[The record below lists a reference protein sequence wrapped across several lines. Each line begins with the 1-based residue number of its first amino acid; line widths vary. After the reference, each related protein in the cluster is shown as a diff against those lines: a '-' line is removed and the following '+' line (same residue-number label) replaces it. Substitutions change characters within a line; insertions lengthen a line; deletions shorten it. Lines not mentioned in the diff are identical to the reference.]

1 MSESIL
7 SIKLKEYRI
16 ANSLTQQELAEILD
30 VSDKSISKW
39 ELGHTYPSKKNVIKI
54 SELLGIS
61 IEILLIEEIV
71 EDRQKENKLIRY
83 IVPVLLVSIFIMTVL
98 NLVNL
103 KTIRNQAEEITEKS
117 NEVQKQKKE
126 LDKLYNYTVTFVLA
140 PKTPYTDF
148 KEFIENYVNNLN
160 NEIYVYNGEDHIVL
174 SFNMGAHNND
184 EIEFIFQEIKREA
197 PGLTNSE
204 YHATP

>member
-39 ELGHTYPSKKNVIKI
+39 ELGDTYPSKKNVIKI

-103 KTIRNQAEEITEKS
+103 KTIRNQADEISEKS

-140 PKTPYTDF
+140 PKTPYGS
-148 KEFIENYVNNLN
+148 VNNF
-160 NEIYVYNGEDHIVL
+160 V
-174 SFNMGAHNND
+174 
-184 EIEFIFQEIKREA
+184 
-197 PGLTNSE
+197 
-204 YHATP
+204 

>member
-39 ELGHTYPSKKNVIKI
+39 ELGDTYPSKKNVIKI

-103 KTIRNQAEEITEKS
+103 KTIRNQADEITEKS

-148 KEFIENYVNNLN
+148 KEFI
-160 NEIYVYNGEDHIVL
+160 
-174 SFNMGAHNND
+174 
-184 EIEFIFQEIKREA
+184 
-197 PGLTNSE
+197 
-204 YHATP
+204 